1 MCRDGFIGWMW
12 RAGKLSGWGRG
23 LRVVGLVCAAA
34 GWREVALGLTGTE
47 TQLYLVEG
55 EKATKL
61 PGLAGSY
68 AGLEAAKGAGAI
80 LVRHSTINEPTQ
92 VYLASDPMHPDKLTA
107 LTNFNRYLR
116 NGRRWSGSL
125 IHGRRTMGGRLRVC

>member
-1 MCRDGFIGWMW
+1 VLLPDG
-12 RAGKLSGWGRG
+12 
-23 LRVVGLVCAAA
+23 
-34 GWREVALGLTGTE
+34 REVALGLTGTE

-92 VYLASDPMHPDKLTA
+92 VYWHPT
-107 LTNFNRYLR
+107 RC
-116 NGRRWSGSL
+116 
-125 IHGRRTMGGRLRVC
+125 IRTS